1 MKNSINCYS
10 AEKMSKGE
18 KMSFMSM
25 EPSNQ
30 TFQEMMSNG
39 VKYQIPR
46 FQRDYIWKQ
55 EQWEDLWSDIETL
68 PKEKYHYMGYIVLQR
83 ESQHDYTV
91 IDGQQRLITLSLVIL
106 AAMKHI
112 EKLIQTRNEADNNKE
127 RLDELRRRFIGA
139 KNPISL
145 RVDNKLSLNRNNDS
159 NFRRIC
165 SKLEVPNVRGLTNTN
180 KLINRAYEFFL
191 KKTMGNTGQVIAEF
205 VERVTSGMVFTKIVV
220 QDDLNAYKVF
230 ETLNARGVQLSTP
243 DLLKN
248 YLFSVVT
255 KNNEVND
262 NDLNKLDEDWSFV
275 ITQLGETDFTN
286 FIRYH
291 HNFQEKLVT
300 KKDLFASIRRLAAS
314 SKTVYQYLDSLH
326 KYAPVYV
333 SLGNPDEEWWSN
345 QDGLYREA
353 KQYLQTL
360 RLFNIKQPFTILMTA
375 FFAFSP
381 EEFVKLCQ
389 YIMVLSIRYNVI
401 CHLSPSKQ
409 ETKYN
414 QIAIKIHEKA
424 FKRASHVKN
433 SDLFK
438 NLYPDDNTFF
448 NAFEFHKMPSRQTPK
463 KIRFILAA
471 IESYLGNQIKENDIS
486 LEHVCPYNPH
496 EKWINMFGEGYE
508 EVKDRLGNMI
518 LLPKGINRDI
528 DTKPFTQK
536 KSVYAASGFKLAKKA
551 ASYEEW
557 NKQSVDDFQHW
568 MAKQATQTWK
578 IGYE

>member
-1 MKNSINCYS
+1 
-10 AEKMSKGE
+10 MSKEE

-25 EPSNQ
+25 EPTNQ

-46 FQRDYIWKQ
+46 FQRDYTWKQ

-83 ESQHDYTV
+83 KSQHDYTV

-106 AAMKHI
+106 AAIKQI

-127 RLDELRRRFIGA
+127 RRDELRRRFIGA

-180 KLINRAYEFFL
+180 KLINKTYEFFL
-191 KKTMGNTGQVIAEF
+191 KKTMGNTGKVIAEF

-262 NDLNKLDEDWSFV
+262 NDLNKLDEDWSDV
-275 ITQLGETDFTN
+275 VTQLGETDFTN

-314 SKTVYQYLDSLH
+314 SKTAYQYLDSLH
-326 KYAPVYV
+326 EYAPVYV

-345 QDGLYREA
+345 QNVSYREA

-375 FFAFSP
+375 FFVFSP

-389 YIMVLSIRYNVI
+389 YLMVLSIRYNVI
-401 CHLSPSKQ
+401 CHISPSEQ

-424 FKRASHVKN
+424 FKRASHVRN

-438 NLYPDDNTFF
+438 NLYPDDNTFS
-448 NAFEFHKMPSRQTPK
+448 NAFEFHKMPSRQTAK
-463 KIRFILAA
+463 KVRFILAA

-496 EKWINMFGEGYE
+496 EIWINAFGEGYE

-518 LLPKGINRDI
+518 LLPKRINRDI

-536 KSVYAASGFKLAKKA
+536 KAVYAASGFKLAKKA

>member
-1 MKNSINCYS
+1 
-10 AEKMSKGE
+10 
-18 KMSFMSM
+18 M
-25 EPSNQ
+25 EPTNQ

-46 FQRDYIWKQ
+46 FQRDYTWKQ

-191 KKTMGNTGQVIAEF
+191 KKTMGNTGKVIAEF
-205 VERVTSGMVFTKIVV
+205 VERVTSGMLFTKIVV

-262 NDLNKLDEDWSFV
+262 NDLNKLDEDWSDV
-275 ITQLGETDFTN
+275 VTQLGETDFTN

-300 KKDLFASIRRLAAS
+300 KKDLFASLRRLVNSPESA
-314 SKTVYQYLDSLH
+314 YQYLDSLH
-326 KYAPVYV
+326 EYAPVYV
-333 SLGNPDEEWWSN
+333 SLDNPDDEWWSN
-345 QDGLYREA
+345 QNALYRET

-381 EEFVKLCQ
+381 EEFVTLCQ
-389 YIMVLSIRYNVI
+389 YIMLLSIRYNVI
-401 CHLSPSKQ
+401 CHLSPSEQ

-414 QIAIKIHEKA
+414 QIAIKIHEKT

-433 SDLFK
+433 SNLFK
-438 NLYPDDNTFF
+438 NLYPDDNTFS

-463 KIRFILAA
+463 KIRFTLAA
-471 IESYLGNQIKENDIS
+471 IESYLGNEIKENDIS
-486 LEHVCPYNPH
+486 LEHVCPYNPN
-496 EKWINMFGEGYE
+496 EIWINAFGEGYE

-518 LLPKGINRDI
+518 LLPKRINRDI

-551 ASYEEW
+551 ASYKEW

-568 MAKQATQTWK
+568 MAKQATQTWN

>member
-1 MKNSINCYS
+1 
-10 AEKMSKGE
+10 
-18 KMSFMSM
+18 M
-25 EPSNQ
+25 EPTNQ

-46 FQRDYIWKQ
+46 FQRDYTWKQ

-68 PKEKYHYMGYIVLQR
+68 PKEQYHYMGYIVLQR
-83 ESQHDYTV
+83 KSQHDYVV

-112 EKLIQTRNEADNNKE
+112 DKLIQTGNEADNNKE

-145 RVDNKLSLNRNNDS
+145 NVDNKLSLNRNNNS

-180 KLINRAYEFFL
+180 KLLNKAYEFFL
-191 KKTMGNTGQVIAEF
+191 KKQMGNIGEVIAEF

-248 YLFSVVT
+248 YLFSVIT
-255 KNNEVND
+255 ENNDVLDNEL
-262 NDLNKLDEDWSFV
+262 NDLEESWSEV
-275 ITQLGETDFTN
+275 VTQLGETDFTN

-291 HNFQEKLVT
+291 HNFQAKLVT
-300 KKDLFASIRRLAAS
+300 KKDLFASIRRLTNS
-314 SKTVYQYLDSLH
+314 STTAYEYLDSLH
-326 KYAPVYV
+326 KYAPLYV
-333 SLGNPDEEWWSN
+333 SLGNPDDEWWSN
-345 QDGLYREA
+345 QNELYREA
-353 KQYLQTL
+353 KQHLDTL
-360 RLFNIKQPFTILMTA
+360 RFFNIKQPFTILMTA
-375 FFAFSP
+375 FFAFTP
-381 EEFVKLCQ
+381 KEFVKLCQ

-401 CHLSPSKQ
+401 CHLSPSEQ
-409 ETKYN
+409 EQKYN
-414 QIAIKIHEKA
+414 HIAIKIHEKA

-433 SDLFK
+433 SKLFK
-438 NLYPDDNTFF
+438 NLYPDDNTFC
-448 NAFEFHKMPSRQTPK
+448 NAFEFHKMSCRQTPK
-463 KIRFILAA
+463 KILSA
-471 IESYLGNQIKENDIS
+471 IENYLGNKTSESDIS
-486 LEHVCPYNPH
+486 LEPICPNNPN
-496 EKWINMFGEGYE
+496 EIWINAFGEGYE
-508 EVKDRLGNMI
+508 EVKDRLGNML
-518 LLPKGINRDI
+518 LLPKEINKDI

-536 KSVYAASGFKLAKKA
+536 KEIYAASGFKLAKQV

-557 NKQSVDDFQHW
+557 NKQSVDEFQNW
-568 MAKQATQTWK
+568 MAKQATETWK
-578 IGYE
+578 ISYE

>member
-1 MKNSINCYS
+1 
-10 AEKMSKGE
+10 
-18 KMSFMSM
+18 MSFMSM
-25 EPSNQ
+25 EPTNQ

-46 FQRDYIWKQ
+46 FQRDYTWKQ

-68 PKEKYHYMGYIVLQR
+68 PKEQFHYLGYIVLQR
-83 ESQHDYTV
+83 KSQHDYVV

-112 EKLIQTRNEADNNKE
+112 DKLIQAGNEANNNKE

-145 RVDNKLSLNRNNDS
+145 SVDNKLSLNRNNNS

-180 KLINRAYEFFL
+180 KLLNKAYEFFL
-191 KKTMGNTGQVIAEF
+191 KKPNGNTGEAIAEF

-255 KNNEVND
+255 KNNDVLDNELNELEESWSEV
-262 NDLNKLDEDWSFV
+262 V
-275 ITQLGETDFTN
+275 TQLGETDFTN

-291 HNFQEKLVT
+291 HNFQAKLVT
-300 KKDLFASIRRLAAS
+300 KKDLFASIRRLTNTSTTA
-314 SKTVYQYLDSLH
+314 YEYLDSLH
-326 KYAPVYV
+326 KYAPLYV
-333 SLGNPDEEWWSN
+333 SLGNPDDEWWSN
-345 QDGLYREA
+345 QNELYREA
-353 KQYLQTL
+353 KQHLDTL
-360 RLFNIKQPFTILMTA
+360 RFFNIKQPFTILMTA
-375 FFAFSP
+375 FFAFTP
-381 EEFVKLCQ
+381 KEFVKLCQ

-401 CHLSPSKQ
+401 CHLSPNEQ
-409 ETKYN
+409 EQKYN

-424 FKRASHVKN
+424 FKRASQVKN
-433 SDLFK
+433 SELFK
-438 NLYPDDNTFF
+438 NLYPDDNIFC

-463 KIRFILAA
+463 KIRVILSA
-471 IESYLGNQIKENDIS
+471 IESYLGRKTSENEIS
-486 LEHVCPYNPH
+486 LEHVCPYNPN
-496 EKWINMFGEGYE
+496 EIWINAFGEGHE
-508 EVKDRLGNMI
+508 EVKDRLGNML
-518 LLPKGINRDI
+518 LLPKETNKDI

-536 KSVYAASGFKLAKKA
+536 KDVYAASGFKLAKQV

-557 NKQSVDDFQHW
+557 NKQSVDEFQNW
-568 MAKQATQTWK
+568 MAKQATETWK
-578 IGYE
+578 ISYK

>member
-1 MKNSINCYS
+1 
-10 AEKMSKGE
+10 
-18 KMSFMSM
+18 MSFMSM
-25 EPSNQ
+25 EPTNQ
-30 TFQEMMSNG
+30 TFQEVMSNG

-46 FQRDYIWKQ
+46 FQRDYTWKQ

-83 ESQHDYTV
+83 KSQHDYTV

-106 AAMKHI
+106 AAMKQI
-112 EKLIQTRNEADNNKE
+112 EKLIQAGNEADNNKE
-127 RLDELRRRFIGA
+127 RRDELRRRFIGA

-145 RVDNKLSLNRNNDS
+145 RVDNKLSLNRNNND

-165 SKLEVPNVRGLTNTN
+165 SKLEVPNVRGLTNTDKLLN
-180 KLINRAYEFFL
+180 KAYEFFL
-191 KKTMGNTGQVIAEF
+191 KKHKGNTGEAIAEF

-275 ITQLGETDFTN
+275 ITQLGETDFTH

-314 SKTVYQYLDSLH
+314 PETAYQYLDSLH
-326 KYAPVYV
+326 EYAPVYV
-333 SLGNPDEEWWSN
+333 SLGNPDDEWWSN
-345 QDGLYREA
+345 QNELYREA

-375 FFAFSP
+375 FFAFTP

-389 YIMVLSIRYNVI
+389 YLMVLSIRHNVI
-401 CHLSPSKQ
+401 CHLSPSEQ
-409 ETKYN
+409 EKKYN

-438 NLYPDDNTFF
+438 KLYPDDQTFF
-448 NAFEFHKMPSRQTPK
+448 NAFEFHKIPSRQTPK

-471 IESYLGNQIKENDIS
+471 IESYLGNKTSENDIS
-486 LEHVCPYNPH
+486 LEHICPYNPN
-496 EKWINMFGEGYE
+496 EKWSSAFGEGYE

-518 LLPKGINRDI
+518 LLPKQTNRDI
-528 DTKPFTQK
+528 DTKPFTEK
-536 KSVYAASGFKLAKKA
+536 KAVYAASGFKLAEKA

-557 NKQSVDDFQHW
+557 NKQSVDYFQNW
-568 MAKQATQTWK
+568 MAKQATQTWQ
-578 IGYE
+578 ISYNI

>member
-1 MKNSINCYS
+1 M
-10 AEKMSKGE
+10 
-18 KMSFMSM
+18 
-25 EPSNQ
+25 
-30 TFQEMMSNG
+30 
-39 VKYQIPR
+39 
-46 FQRDYIWKQ
+46 
-55 EQWEDLWSDIETL
+55 L
-68 PKEKYHYMGYIVLQR
+68 
-83 ESQHDYTV
+83 
-91 IDGQQRLITLSLVIL
+91 
-106 AAMKHI
+106 
-112 EKLIQTRNEADNNKE
+112 
-127 RLDELRRRFIGA
+127 
-139 KNPISL
+139 
-145 RVDNKLSLNRNNDS
+145 
-159 NFRRIC
+159 
-165 SKLEVPNVRGLTNTN
+165 
-180 KLINRAYEFFL
+180 
-191 KKTMGNTGQVIAEF
+191 
-205 VERVTSGMVFTKIVV
+205 FTKIVV

-262 NDLNKLDEDWSFV
+262 NDLNKLDEDWSDV
-275 ITQLGETDFTN
+275 VTQLGETDFTN

-300 KKDLFASIRRLAAS
+300 KKDLFASIRRLVNSPEYA
-314 SKTVYQYLDSLH
+314 YQYLDSLH

-333 SLGNPDEEWWSN
+333 SLVNPDDEWWSN
-345 QDGLYREA
+345 QNEKDNKYREA

-389 YIMVLSIRYNVI
+389 YFMVLSIRYNVI
-401 CHLSPSKQ
+401 CHLYPSEQ

-438 NLYPDDNTFF
+438 NLYPDDNIFS
-448 NAFEFHKMPSRQTPK
+448 NAFEFHKMPSRQTAK
-463 KIRFILAA
+463 KVRFILAA
-471 IESYLGNQIKENDIS
+471 IESYLGNEIKENDIS
-486 LEHVCPYNPH
+486 LEHVCPYNPN
-496 EKWINMFGEGYE
+496 EIWINAFGEGYE

-518 LLPKGINRDI
+518 LLPKRINRDI

-551 ASYEEW
+551 ASYKKW
-557 NKQSVDDFQHW
+557 NKQSVDDFQDW